1 MPALERDGESPTD
14 ATDATD
20 ATDGTDATAATDAN
34 AEPTGRD
41 DPVPESVRR
50 LVCCRIT
57 GSDRSGAAVGRAI
70 DDPVATARRVA
81 DADRVT
87 GAVAVETCERAAVFV
102 ATRTAADRETGIR
115 AAREALGVPDPRVE
129 RGRTAVEH
137 LTRLACGLESPI
149 LGEDHVLGQLRRAFE
164 AAREAD
170 LAGGVLTR
178 AADAALAA
186 GRSVRDETRINE
198 GTVDYGSAA
207 CDVVA
212 GRSGAPDRLVV
223 VGTGEIGAEVV
234 SAATARWDLRV
245 DAVSRS
251 PESDLPAG
259 GGETLSLGALP
270 EAVADADAVVT
281 ATGATDP
288 VFGAEAAAALPR
300 TATVVDL
307 ATPPDA
313 APAVRENDPR
323 VVGLDAVRARVAD
336 GLSVRRAAAPAVER
350 RVAAAVERFLDR
362 EREARA
368 EDTLRA
374 LHREAKAVREAEL
387 ERARTRLDAGDT
399 DPEAVLE
406 DAMRSLTA
414 SLLATPTERLKEAA
428 RAGDGETIDA
438 ADRLFDLDRP
448 NDR

>member
-1 MPALERDGESPTD
+1 MPALERDASEAD
-14 ATDATD
+14 
-20 ATDGTDATAATDAN
+20 
-34 AEPTGRD
+34 AEPAGREGAAD
-41 DPVPESVRR
+41 RTARGGDAERRARAEPVPESVRR
-50 LVCCRIT
+50 LACCRVT
-57 GSDRSGAAVGRAI
+57 GSDRSAAAVGRAI
-70 DDPVATARRVA
+70 DDPVAAARRVA

-87 GAVAVETCERAAVFV
+87 EAVAVETCERAAVFV
-102 ATRTAADRETGIR
+102 ATRTAADRERGIR

-129 RGRTAVEH
+129 RGRATVEH
-137 LTRLACGLESPI
+137 LTRVACGLESPI

-164 AAREAD
+164 TARDAD

-212 GRSGAPDRLVV
+212 DRSGAPDRLVV
-223 VGTGEIGAEVV
+223 VGTGEMSDEAVA
-234 SAATARWDLRV
+234 AATARWDLRV

-251 PESDLPAG
+251 AESDLPAG
-259 GGETLSLGALP
+259 GGETLSHDALP
-270 EAVADADAVVT
+270 RAVADADAVVT
-281 ATGATDP
+281 ATGASDP
-288 VFGAEAAAALPR
+288 VFGTEAAAALPR

-307 ATPPDA
+307 ATPPDV

-323 VVGLDAVRARVAD
+323 VVGLDAISARVAD
-336 GLSVRRAAAPAVER
+336 ALSVRRAAAPAVER
-350 RVAAAVERFLDR
+350 RVAAAVERFIDR
-362 EREARA
+362 ELENRA

-387 ERARTRLDAGDT
+387 ERARSRLDASDADAET
-399 DPEAVLE
+399 VLE
-406 DAMRSLTA
+406 DAMGSLTA

-428 RAGDGETIDA
+428 RAGDDETIA
-438 ADRLFDLDRP
+438 AAGRLFDLDETNGRGG
-448 NDR
+448 